1 MFGCAGS
8 NNVILY
14 QSIHEALQT
23 GYDACRKTGVF
34 ADDRKFLNHL
44 GTYKFD
50 KVPVMLHLLNLT

>member
-23 GYDACRKTGVF
+23 GYGACRTIGVF

-44 GTYKFD
+44 GT
-50 KVPVMLHLLNLT
+50 L